1 MQEEMALSARLF
13 SCKPKKKTLATQ
25 GFSDMEHSGIE
36 PLTSTLS
43 VIIYYEIKRQVFRK
57 SIVSTKV
64 TRLFISL
71 GTVSR
76 NSMVLLSPIYL
87 QRNDQ

>member
-1 MQEEMALSARLF
+1 
-13 SCKPKKKTLATQ
+13 
-25 GFSDMEHSGIE
+25 MEHSGIE
-36 PLTSTLS
+36 PLTSTLP

-64 TRLFISL
+64 NDKSHVYLVTIYPIISL

-87 QRNDQ
+87 HRNDQ